1 MAARKN
7 TSSTGSGAEP
17 ASMLW
22 HKRGTFVLAAAAS
35 AIGLGN
41 IWRFPYE
48 LGENGG
54 GAFLMVYLLCIGV
67 ICVPIMMAETLI
79 GRVGREGPVQAFLN
93 IAEKQKYGLGGG
105 GMYWALVGLLGTF
118 TAFLLAS
125 YYGVVGGWTVGYT
138 LDALTITGS
147 AGTLEEAQG
156 LFATLTGS
164 ATSTPGFLG
173 LLVDNYIEILMMT
186 LFLGASAFVVY
197 QGVVAG
203 LERFLRI
210 VLPLLLIIMLATT
223 VYSLIIGEAE
233 KALSYIFLPDFSKL
247 SPEVVL
253 KAMGHAFFSLSL
265 GMGVLITFGGYT
277 PSEQSL
283 SKTVLTVAALDTLV
297 AICAGVMIFP
307 MIFAIEGL
315 SVNAGPSLVFHSMPT
330 VFAQM
335 PMGSLVQIAFFSLL
349 MLAAMSSMVSII
361 EPAVSVL
368 ENRVKIGRQTATL
381 VISAVLWV
389 LAVGCSF
396 FGAMFGLFDYLT
408 ANVLLPIGGIL
419 ISIYVGWVLMPSTYI
434 DQKGMPSGDMHQ
446 VWILIVRWLAP
457 LVITAILI
465 NGLLFS

>member
-1 MAARKN
+1 MAAQNNNLGTRA
-7 TSSTGSGAEP
+7 GAAP

-54 GAFLMVYLLCIGV
+54 GAFLMVYLLCIGI

-79 GRVGREGPVQAFLN
+79 GRVGRGGPMQSFLT
-93 IAEKQKYGLGGG
+93 IADKQKRGVAGGG
-105 GMYWALVGLLGTF
+105 LNWAFVGLLGTF
-118 TAFLLAS
+118 TAFMLAS
-125 YYGVVGGWTVGYT
+125 FYGVVGGWTVGYT
-138 LDALTITGS
+138 LDALKITGS

-156 LFATLTGS
+156 LFATLTGT
-164 ATSTPGFLG
+164 ATSTPGIFG
-173 LLVDNYIEILMMT
+173 LLVDNLIEILMMT
-186 LFLGASAFVVY
+186 LFLAASAFVVY
-197 QGVVAG
+197 LGVISG
-203 LERFLRI
+203 LERFLRV
-210 VLPLLLIIMLATT
+210 VLPVLLVIMLITT
-223 VYSLIIGEAE
+223 VYSLIIGEAAQ
-233 KALSYIFLPDFSKL
+233 ALSYIFLPDFSKL
-247 SPEVVL
+247 SPEVAL

-277 PSEQSL
+277 PSDQSL

-297 AICAGVMIFP
+297 AIFAGIMIFP
-307 MIFAIEGL
+307 LIFSIEGL

-330 VFAQM
+330 VFAQI

-361 EPAVSVL
+361 EPAVAVL
-368 ENRVKIGRQTATL
+368 ENRVKMGRHTATL
-381 VISAVLWV
+381 AISGVLWA
-389 LAVGCSF
+389 LAVGCSL
-396 FGAMFGLFDYLT
+396 FGAMFDLFDYLT

-419 ISIYVGWVLMPSTYI
+419 ISIYVGWVLMPSSYI
-434 DQKGMPSGDMHQ
+434 DQKGIPSGNMHLI
-446 VWILIVRWLAP
+446 WISIVRWLAP
-457 LVITAILI
+457 AVIAAILI